1 MEEASR
7 RGKDLSRPSGGRSP
21 ATSGF
26 GLLTG
31 VEEAYRGLGVEVVKA
46 AVVDYAE
53 GVGLRLKRRRI
64 VESRSYGETMY
75 RAASAESFFKSGR
88 SRLFCDIDGEYL
100 MRVTER
106 MVRDELKSETRAVSC
121 FGG

>member
-7 RGKDLSRPSGGRSP
+7 RGKDLSRPWGDRSP

-31 VEEAYRGLGVEVVKA
+31 VEEAYRALAVEVVKA

-53 GVGLRLKRRRI
+53 GVRLRLKRRRM
-64 VESRSYGETMY
+64 VESRSHGATMY
-75 RAASAESFFKSGR
+75 RAATAERFFTSGR

-100 MRVTER
+100 MREIEKGVE
-106 MVRDELKSETRAVSC
+106 DELKRAARAVSC

>member
-7 RGKDLSRPSGGRSP
+7 RGKELSRPWGGRSP

-31 VEEAYRGLGVEVVKA
+31 VEEAYRALAVEVVKA

-53 GVGLRLKRRRI
+53 GVRLSQETAQSRKPKSWRDYVPRHYGRALFREWAQQAFLRHRWR
-64 VESRSYGETMY
+64 VSHAG
-75 RAASAESFFKSGR
+75 
-88 SRLFCDIDGEYL
+88 DGEDG
-100 MRVTER
+100 E
-106 MVRDELKSETRAVSC
+106 
-121 FGG
+121 G

>member
-1 MEEASR
+1 MEESSR
-7 RGKDLSRPSGGRSP
+7 RGKDLSRPWGDRSP

-31 VEEAYRGLGVEVVKA
+31 VEEAHRGLGVEVVKA

-53 GVGLRLKRRRI
+53 GVRLRLKRRRI
-64 VESRSYGETMY
+64 VESRSHSATMY
-75 RAASAESFFKSGR
+75 LAATAESFFKSGR
-88 SRLFCDIDGEYL
+88 SRIYCDIDGEYL
-100 MRVTER
+100 MRETER
-106 MVRDELKSETRAVSC
+106 MVRDELKREARAVPC

>member
-7 RGKDLSRPSGGRSP
+7 RGKDLSRPWGGRSP

-31 VEEAYRGLGVEVVKA
+31 VEEAYRALAVEVVKA

-53 GVGLRLKRRRI
+53 DVRLRLKRRRK
-64 VESRSYGETMY
+64 VESRSHGATMY
-75 RAASAESFFKSGR
+75 RATTAERFFTSGR
-88 SRLFCDIDGEYL
+88 SRIFCDIDGEYL
-100 MRVTER
+100 MRETER
-106 MVRDELKSETRAVSC
+106 MVRDELKGEA
-121 FGG
+121 